1 MRKMAAYYPEEL
13 IEEVRS
19 RSDIVAVVSSRVK
32 LTKRG
37 ANYWA
42 CCPFHSEKTPSFSVS
57 PSKQMYYC
65 FGCGAGGNAVTFLMN
80 YESYTFPEALEYLA
94 ERAGITLPKREMSG
108 EEKAREGL
116 RSRLLEINGE
126 AAKFYYYEL
135 RQPEGKPGLD
145 YLTRRGLS
153 AETLRKFGLGFA
165 PGSGYYSNILYRYL
179 RGKGFADEELKASG
193 LVKFK
198 EGRGAYDMFRDR
210 VMYPIMDKNSRVIG
224 FGGRVLDGSEPK
236 YLNTPETALFDKS
249 RNLYGLFAAK
259 LTRRPYYL
267 LMEGYMDVIALH
279 QAGIDCAVASLGTA
293 MTEGH
298 ARLLKRHT
306 DNVILTYDSDSA
318 GVKAAMRAI
327 PILRGEGLNI
337 RVLDLKPYK
346 DPDELIVHEGA
357 AGYEERIKNAVN
369 FFLFQSDVWKKDH
382 DLKDPAGMTA
392 YCRRLAE
399 ELTSFPDELEREN
412 YLQAVCD
419 RQAIDPSLLRKMMN
433 RIGNRR
439 VTAETG
445 FDEENFDETAALQ
458 KMGRKEKDEGVFVA
472 AQMLLNWAA
481 MSHVG
486 AQRLR
491 LLLEEEDLPAETY
504 KEVYRMILKEKEA
517 GRIVLP
523 ASLLNRFVED
533 EAESKVAAE
542 IFSKGFSEDTAA
554 EEKARILTESLRR
567 LRRERL
573 NRELRE
579 ADTASKIQQ
588 LAKERQ
594 NINRLVIAPAD
605 TEL

>member
-1 MRKMAAYYPEEL
+1 MMAVYYPEEL

-65 FGCGAGGNAVTFLMN
+65 FGCGAGGNVVTFLMN
-80 YESYTFPEALEYLA
+80 YENLSFPEAMEQLA
-94 ERAGITLPKREMSG
+94 ERAGISLPRREMT
-108 EEKAREGL
+108 EAEKSRESI
-116 RSRLLEINGE
+116 RTRLLELNAE

-135 RQPEGKPGLD
+135 RRPEGAAGMD

-153 AETLRKFGLGFA
+153 AETIHRFGLGYA
-165 PGSGYYSNILYRYL
+165 PGNGYYSNSLYRYL
-179 RGKGFADEELKASG
+179 RGRGFSDEELKASG

-198 EGRGAYDMFRDR
+198 EGRDPFDMFRGR

-236 YLNTPETALFDKS
+236 YLNTPETPLFDKS

-259 LTRRPYYL
+259 TTRRPYFL

-293 MTEGH
+293 MTQGH
-298 ARLLKRHT
+298 ARLLKRQT
-306 DNVILTYDSDSA
+306 ENVILTYDSDAA

-327 PILRGEGLNI
+327 PILREESLNI
-337 RVLDLKPYK
+337 RVLDMKPYK

-369 FFLFQSDVWKKDH
+369 FFLFQSDVWRKEH
-382 DLKDPAGMTA
+382 DTADPAGLTA

-399 ELTSFPDELEREN
+399 ELTTFPDELEREN
-412 YLQAVCD
+412 YLQAVCE
-419 RQAIDPSLLRKMMN
+419 RQSIDPSLLRKMMN

-439 VTAETG
+439 ITAETG
-445 FDEENFDETAALQ
+445 FDEENFDENAAIR
-458 KMGRKEKDEGVFVA
+458 KNGRSKEKDEGLLVA

-481 MSHVG
+481 TG
-486 AQRLR
+486 AAGEPRLR
-491 LLLEEEDLPAETY
+491 QLLKEEDLPTETY
-504 KEVYRMILKEKEA
+504 KEVFRMILKEKAA
-517 GRIVLP
+517 GGTVLP

-533 EAESKVAAE
+533 EAESKAAAE
-542 IFSKGFSEDTAA
+542 IFSKGFAEDTPP
-554 EEKARILTESLRR
+554 EEKSRILTESLRR
-567 LRRERL
+567 LRREAL
-573 NRELRE
+573 NRLLRE

-588 LAKERQ
+588 LAGERR
-594 NINRLVIAPAD
+594 NINRLTITVQD
-605 TEL
+605 L

>member
-1 MRKMAAYYPEEL
+1 MAAYYPEEL

-19 RSDIVAVVSSRVK
+19 RSDIVAVVGSRVK

-57 PSKQMYYC
+57 QSKQMYYC
-65 FGCGAGGNAVTFLMN
+65 FGCGAGGNVVTFLMN
-80 YESYTFPEALEYLA
+80 YEDLSFPEAMELLA
-94 ERAGITLPKREMSG
+94 ERAGITLPKREMTDA
-108 EEKAREGL
+108 EKTREGI
-116 RSRLLEINGE
+116 RARLLELNGE

-135 RQPEGKPGLD
+135 RQPEGKPGMD

-153 AETLRKFGLGFA
+153 AETLRRFGLGFA
-165 PGSGYYSNILYRYL
+165 PGSGYYSNILYKYL
-179 RGKGFADEELKASG
+179 SAKGFTDEELRTSG

-236 YLNTPETALFDKS
+236 YLNTPETPLFDKS

-259 LTRRPYYL
+259 TTRRPYYL

-298 ARLLKRHT
+298 ARLLKRQT
-306 DNVILTYDSDSA
+306 DSVILTYDSDAA

-327 PILRGEGLNI
+327 PILREAGLNI

-357 AGYEERIKNAVN
+357 AGYEARIRNAVN
-369 FFLFQSDVWKKDH
+369 FFLYQSDVWKTEH
-382 DLKDPAGMTA
+382 DLKDPAGLTA

-399 ELTSFPDELEREN
+399 ELTTFPDELEREN
-412 YLQAVCD
+412 YLQAVCE
-419 RQAIDPSLLRKMMN
+419 RQRIDPTLLRKMMN
-433 RIGNRR
+433 RIGNRQI
-439 VTAETG
+439 TKESG
-445 FDEENFDETAALQ
+445 FDEEIPDENALAQ
-458 KMGRKEKDEGVFVA
+458 KKVGRKEKDEGLMVA

-481 MSHVG
+481 VSRVKE
-486 AQRLR
+486 ARLR
-491 LLLEEEDLPAETY
+491 ALLEEEDLPTETY
-504 KEVYRMILKEKEA
+504 REVYRLILKEKAA
-517 GRIVLP
+517 GRAVLP
-523 ASLLNRFVED
+523 ATVLNRWLED
-533 EAESKVAAE
+533 PEQSKQVAE
-542 IFSKGFSEDTAA
+542 IFSKGFPEETPA

-567 LRRERL
+567 LRKERL
-573 NRELRE
+573 NRELRT
-579 ADTASKIQQ
+579 ADTAAKIQQ
-588 LAKERQ
+588 LAKDRK
-594 NINRLVIAPAD
+594 NIDRLAIPPAD
-605 TEL
+605 TGE